1 MASRNK
7 KDNSQDTKVV
17 HVPPAPRR
25 EHKPEPA
32 PVREPEPEPPP
43 ERRSEPPAPLD
54 ISTDDRL
61 LVEVG
66 WEVCNQVG
74 GIYTV
79 LRTKSQVTTRR
90 YGDRYC
96 LVGPYNES
104 AADTEFEPLPLAGT
118 FGRAVELLRER
129 GVVAHFGR
137 WLVSGKPQVIL
148 IDFAKHFDKL
158 NQYKYFLW
166 KDHGIETTDDR
177 EVADVVLF
185 GYLVAE
191 LFEVLDGLVAAVA
204 TRTRTIVPELEGI
217 VPPVIGQFHEWM
229 GAAAIPEIRR
239 RGLQVASI
247 FTTHATLLGRYLASD
262 DHNFYNFLPQIDP
275 GGSAYARGIHPR
287 YAIER
292 SAAASATA
300 FTTVSE
306 ITGYEAQ
313 HFLGRAP
320 DVLLPNGLNIHR
332 FTALHEFQ
340 NRHAVSKQKIHD
352 FVVGHFFPSY
362 AFDLDRT
369 LYVVTSGRYEYTNK
383 GLDLF
388 IEALARLNW
397 RLKST
402 RQRSTI
408 VAFIITRAPNR
419 GMNVDVLKSQ
429 VLFGELETTV
439 RAIAEQMR
447 QRLLESVAMGRQ
459 PQFEDLL
466 DEYSQVRLKRM
477 THAWRRRHLPSIVTH
492 DMTYDAED
500 AVLGKL
506 RACNLINLPDDPV
519 KVVFH
524 PEFMSSTSPLIGLDY
539 DEFVRGCHLGVF
551 PSYYEPWGYTP
562 MECAALGV
570 PAITSDLA
578 GFGGYV
584 ERTVP
589 DHDAKGMFVL
599 ERRYKSFDESADQL
613 ATLMQQVLLAERR
626 DRIDLRNRVE
636 ALSVQFDWNELARNY
651 WAAHELAVSRWL
663 RAE

>member
-1 MASRNK
+1 VA
-7 KDNSQDTKVV
+7 
-17 HVPPAPRR
+17 VPPPPVTER
-25 EHKPEPA
+25 KSEPA
-32 PVREPEPEPPP
+32 
-43 ERRSEPPAPLD
+43 APID
-54 ISTDDRL
+54 TSTDNRL

-79 LRTKSQVTTRR
+79 LRTKSPITSRR
-90 YGDRYC
+90 YGNRYC
-96 LVGPYNES
+96 LVGPYVE
-104 AADTEFEPLPLAGT
+104 ATADTEFEALPLTGV
-118 FGRAVELLRER
+118 FGRATELLLER
-129 GVVAHFGR
+129 GVHAHFGR

-148 IDFAKHFDKL
+148 IDYAKHFDKL
-158 NQYKYFLW
+158 NHYKYFLW
-166 KDHGIETTDDR
+166 KDHGIGTSDDP
-177 EVADVVLF
+177 EVSNVVLF

-191 LFEVLDGLVAAVA
+191 LFEILSELVTAPAAKG
-204 TRTRTIVPELEGI
+204 RLPVPELDGI
-217 VPPVIGQFHEWM
+217 VPPILGQFHEWM

-239 RGLQVASI
+239 RGLKVASV

-262 DHNFYNFLPQIDP
+262 DHDFYNFLPQIDP
-275 GGSAYARGIHPR
+275 GGSAHARGIHPR
-287 YAIER
+287 YAVER
-292 SAAASATA
+292 TAAQSATV

-320 DVLLPNGLNIHR
+320 DVLLPNGLNIQR

-362 AFDLDRT
+362 PFDLDRT

-402 RQRSTI
+402 RQRATL

-429 VLFGELETTV
+429 VLFGELATTV
-439 RAIAEQMR
+439 RGIAEEMR
-447 QRLLESVAMGRQ
+447 QKLLESVAMGRQ
-459 PQFEDLL
+459 PQIDDLL
-466 DEYSQVRLKRM
+466 DEYAQVRLKRM

-500 AVLGKL
+500 AVLNKL
-506 RACNLINLPDDPV
+506 RTCNLVNLPDDPV
-519 KVVFH
+519 KVIFH

-539 DEFVRGCHLGVF
+539 EEFVRGCHLGVF

-584 ERTVP
+584 QRTIP
-589 DHDAKGMFVL
+589 DHDKKGLFVL
-599 ERRYKSFDESADQL
+599 ERRFKSFDESADQL
-613 ATLMQQVLLAERR
+613 ATLMQSVLLAERR
-626 DRIDLRNRVE
+626 ERIDLRNRVE
-636 ALSVQFDWNELARNY
+636 ALSSQFDWNELARNY
-651 WAAHELAVSRWL
+651 WAAHELALTRCL
-663 RAE
+663 RGE

>member
-1 MASRNK
+1 MPPRSK
-7 KDNSQDTKVV
+7 KENQQNTKVV
-17 HVPPAPRR
+17 PVPPPPDA
-25 EHKPEPA
+25 
-32 PVREPEPEPPP
+32 PPP
-43 ERRSEPPAPLD
+43 QPESATPVD
-54 ISTDDRL
+54 VSTDNRL

-79 LRTKSQVTTRR
+79 LRTKSQITSRK
-90 YGDRYC
+90 YGNRYC
-96 LVGPYNES
+96 LVGPYVE
-104 AADTEFEPLPLAGT
+104 ATADTEFEPLPLTGT
-118 FGRAVELLRER
+118 FGRAVELLLER
-129 GVVAHFGR
+129 GVHAHFGR

-148 IDFAKHFDKL
+148 IDYAKHLDKL

-177 EVADVVLF
+177 EVNDVILF

-191 LFEVLDGLVAAVA
+191 LFEILCELLTPPAAHE
-204 TRTRTIVPELEGI
+204 RSLVPEHDGI
-217 VPPVIGQFHEWM
+217 ALPILGQFHEWM
-229 GAAAIPEIRR
+229 GAAAILEIRR
-239 RGLQVASI
+239 RGLKVASI

-262 DHNFYNFLPQIDP
+262 DHNFYSFLPQIDP
-275 GGSAYARGIHPR
+275 GGSAHARGIHPR
-287 YAIER
+287 YAVER
-292 SAAASATA
+292 SAAASATV

-320 DVLLPNGLNIHR
+320 DVLLPNGLNIQR

-340 NRHAVSKQKIHD
+340 NLHAVSKQKIHD

-362 AFDLDRT
+362 SFDLDRT

-383 GLDLF
+383 GLDLY

-402 RQRSTI
+402 RQLATI

-429 VLFGELETTV
+429 VLFGELATTV
-439 RAIAEQMR
+439 RAISEQMR
-447 QRLLESVAMGRQ
+447 QKLLESVAMGRQ
-459 PQFEDLL
+459 PQTDLL
-466 DEYSQVRLKRM
+466 DEYAQVRLKRM
-477 THAWRRRHLPSIVTH
+477 THAWRRRHLPAIVTH
-492 DMTYDAED
+492 DMTYDAHD

-506 RACNLINLPDDPV
+506 RSCNLVNLPDDPV

-524 PEFMSSTSPLIGLDY
+524 PEFLSSTSPLIGLDY

-584 ERTVP
+584 QRTIP
-589 DHDAKGMFVL
+589 DHDQKGMFVL

-613 ATLMQQVLLAERR
+613 ATLMQNVLLAERR
-626 DRIDLRNRVE
+626 ERIDLRNRVE
-636 ALSVQFDWNELARNY
+636 ALSAQFDWNELARNY
-651 WAAHELAVSRWL
+651 WAAHELALTRCL
-663 RAE
+663 RGE

>member
-1 MASRNK
+1 MTPRAK
-7 KDNSQDTKVV
+7 KDAPSSTQVV
-17 HVPPAPRR
+17 PVPPAPS
-25 EHKPEPA
+25 KPA
-32 PVREPEPEPPP
+32 PSSPA
-43 ERRSEPPAPLD
+43 PPAAPESQPPD
-54 ISTDDRL
+54 PVGGSIDNRL

-66 WEVCNQVG
+66 WEACNQVG

-79 LRTKSQVTTRR
+79 LRTKSPVATRR

-96 LVGPYNES
+96 LVGPYVEA
-104 AADTEFEPLPLAGT
+104 AADTEFEPLPLAGV
-118 FGRAVELLRER
+118 FGRATELLLER
-129 GVVAHFGR
+129 GVHAHFGR

-148 IDFAKHFDKL
+148 IDYAKHRDKL
-158 NQYKYFLW
+158 NHYKYFLW
-166 KDHGIETTDDR
+166 KDHGIEPGDDP
-177 EVADVVLF
+177 EVGDVVLF

-191 LFEVLDGLVAAVA
+191 LFEILSDLVASPPA
-204 TRTRTIVPELEGI
+204 R
-217 VPPVIGQFHEWM
+217 PPVVGQFHEWM

-239 RGLQVASI
+239 RGLKVATV

-275 GGSAYARGIHPR
+275 GGSAHARGIHPR
-287 YAIER
+287 YAVER
-292 SAAASATA
+292 SAAASATV
-300 FTTVSE
+300 FTTVSA

-320 DVLLPNGLNIHR
+320 DVLLPNGLNIQR

-340 NRHAVSKQKIHD
+340 NLHAVSKQKIHD

-383 GLDLF
+383 GLDLY

-402 RQRSTI
+402 RQRTTI
-408 VAFIITRAPNR
+408 VAFIVTRAPNR

-429 VLFGELETTV
+429 VLFGELATTV
-439 RAIAEQMR
+439 RGISEGMR

-459 PQFEDLL
+459 PQIDDLL
-466 DEYSQVRLKRM
+466 DENAQVRLKRM
-477 THAWRRRHLPSIVTH
+477 THAWRRRSLPSIVTH
-492 DMTYDAED
+492 DMIYDAED
-500 AVLGKL
+500 AVLNKL

-524 PEFMSSTSPLIGLDY
+524 PEFLSSTSPLIGLDY
-539 DEFVRGCHLGVF
+539 EEFVRGCHLGVF

-584 ERTVP
+584 QRTIP
-589 DHDAKGMFVL
+589 DHDARGLFVL
-599 ERRYKSFDESADQL
+599 ERRYRSFDESADQL
-613 ATLMQQVLLAERR
+613 ATLMQDVLLAERR
-626 DRIDLRNRVE
+626 ERIALRNRVE

-651 WAAHELAVSRWL
+651 WAAHELALERWPGGG
-663 RAE
+663 

>member
-1 MASRNK
+1 M
-7 KDNSQDTKVV
+7 VG
-17 HVPPAPRR
+17 PAP
-25 EHKPEPA
+25 PPPQA
-32 PVREPEPEPPP
+32 AAPEPEQT
-43 ERRSEPPAPLD
+43 SAPATPID
-54 ISTDDRL
+54 ASTDSRL

-66 WEVCNQVG
+66 WEACNQVG

-79 LRTKSQVTTRR
+79 LRTKSQITAHR
-90 YGDRYC
+90 YGNRYC
-96 LVGPYNES
+96 LVGPYTEA
-104 AADTEFEPLPLAGT
+104 AADTEFEPLPLTGT
-118 FGRAVELLRER
+118 FGRAAELLIER
-129 GVVAHFGR
+129 GIHAHFGR

-158 NQYKYFLW
+158 NHYKYFLW
-166 KDHGIETTDDR
+166 KDHGIETGDDA
-177 EVADVVLF
+177 EVGNVVLF

-191 LFEVLDGLVAAVA
+191 LFEVLHDLVTAPAGSA
-204 TRTRTIVPELEGI
+204 RPHVPELDGI
-217 VPPVIGQFHEWM
+217 APPIIGQFHEWM

-239 RGLQVASI
+239 RGLKVTTI

-275 GGSAYARGIHPR
+275 GGSAHARGIHAR
-287 YAIER
+287 YAVEH
-292 SAAASATA
+292 SAAASATV

-320 DVLLPNGLNIHR
+320 DALLPNGLNIQR

-340 NRHAVSKQKIHD
+340 NLHAVSKQKIHD

-362 AFDLDRT
+362 SFDLDRT

-388 IEALARLNW
+388 IEALARINW

-402 RQRSTI
+402 RQRATI

-429 VLFGELETTV
+429 VLFGELKTTV
-439 RAIAEQMR
+439 RSISEQMR
-447 QRLLESVAMGRQ
+447 QKLLESVAMGRQ
-459 PQFEDLL
+459 PMIDDLL
-466 DEYSQVRLKRM
+466 DEYAQVRLKRM
-477 THAWRRRHLPSIVTH
+477 THAWRRRHLPAIVTH
-492 DMTYDAED
+492 DMTYDAHD

-506 RACNLINLPDDPV
+506 RSCNLVNLPDDPV

-524 PEFMSSTSPLIGLDY
+524 PEFLSSTSPLIGLDY

-584 ERTVP
+584 RRTIP
-589 DHDAKGMFVL
+589 EHDQKGMFVL
-599 ERRYKSFDESADQL
+599 ERRYKSFDESAEQL
-613 ATLMQQVLLAERR
+613 AGLMQQVLLAERR
-626 DRIDLRNRVE
+626 ERIDLRNRVE
-636 ALSVQFDWNELARNY
+636 ALSVRFDWNELAQHY
-651 WAAHELAVSRWL
+651 WAAHALAVARWTG
-663 RAE
+663 AV